1 MATLAIRQGIWT
13 SLSQRNRTAVQ
24 MMDDLALGE
33 GVLYTDGVDQ
43 WMIFDDDR
51 WTQEHIAY
59 LACFLSNVGQLRASY
74 AIPMRAPSV
83 DPDGT
88 VTPPTQIDR
97 EALKDDMRIF
107 CDLLPGQGFVHPD
120 NVPHVEFGN
129 RWQELIDAQ
138 GGTHSRMASGVPDG
152 WTPVEVI

>member
-13 SLSQRNRTAVQ
+13 SLNQRNRTAVQ

-59 LACFLSNVGQLRASY
+59 LACLLSNIGRLRASY
-74 AIPMRAPSV
+74 AIPLRAAF
-83 DPDGT
+83 DIDGSPVAGT
-88 VTPPTQIDR
+88 DVDR
-97 EALKDDMRIF
+97 EQLKADIRDF
-107 CDLLPGQGFVHPD
+107 CDTLTGQGFTHPD
-120 NVPHVEFGN
+120 DVPHTEFGN
-129 RWQELIDAQ
+129 HWQELIDAQ
-138 GGTHSRMASGVPDG
+138 GGTHSRMTSGVPTG
-152 WTPVEVI
+152 WTPVEVA